1 MASVSKDSKPTI
13 LLQNRR
19 AYHDYT
25 VEDTLEAGLVL
36 QGSEVK
42 AIRAG
47 LAQLT
52 DAYIATHEGELF
64 LHHMNISAYRWA
76 STFNHLPQRRR
87 KLLAHKK
94 QIERLA
100 QATSQRGY
108 TLLPLEV
115 YSSTGRIKVL
125 VGVCKGKKQY
135 DKRREQREKD
145 VERELRQAG
154 SR

>member
-1 MASVSKDSKPTI
+1 MASAKKDSTPSTLI
-13 LLQNRR
+13 QNRR

-25 VEDTLEAGLVL
+25 VEDTLEAGIVL

-52 DAYIATHEGELF
+52 DAYVLPQEGELF

-76 STFNHLPQRRR
+76 SSFNHLPQRRR

-94 QIERLA
+94 QIERLT
-100 QATSQRGY
+100 QASSQRGY
-108 TLLPLEV
+108 TLLPLEI
-115 YSSTGRIKVL
+115 YASAGRIKVL
-125 VGVCKGKKQY
+125 VGLCKGKKQY
-135 DKRREQREKD
+135 DKRAEQRVKD
-145 VERELRQAG
+145 IERELRQAG